1 LHLDSPLS
9 TLGANLSYFIKYRHM
24 SARIY
29 LNVGREKSLKR
40 KHPWIF
46 SRAINKIKGKP
57 MLGDTVD
64 IFDAK
69 ENWLAKGAYSPES
82 QIRIRVWSF
91 NEHEEIDRDFFLK
104 KLENAQ
110 IRRDWFIDQG
120 QLTGYRLIAGES
132 DGLPGITIDKYD
144 DFIVC
149 QLLSAGADFQRYTIV
164 SCLQE
169 LYPQCHIYE
178 RSDVDVRKKEGLEP
192 VVGWLTEPQDTTEC
206 IIEEHGIKI
215 VVDIATGHKTGF
227 YLDQRDSRLVAG
239 RYAKDKTVLNCFS
252 YTGTFSLHCAANG
265 AKEVINVDVSQSA
278 LDIAKRNHELNGL
291 SEANVSFVKEDVF
304 KLLRRYRE
312 EKRRFDMIIL
322 DPPKFVESKAQLT
335 GACRGYKDI
344 NMLAMQLL
352 NPNGTL
358 LTFSCSGLMEETLFQ
373 KVVADA
379 ALDANRHAYY
389 VERLHQAADHPVSSN
404 YPEGFYLKGLV
415 CKVD

>member
-1 LHLDSPLS
+1 
-9 TLGANLSYFIKYRHM
+9 M

-46 SRAINKIKGKP
+46 SKAINKIKGKP

-64 IFDAK
+64 VFDSK
-69 ENWLAKGAYSPES
+69 ENWLARGAYSPES
-82 QIRIRVWSF
+82 QIRIRIWTFDESQ
-91 NEHEEIDRDFFLK
+91 EIDREFFFD
-104 KLENAQ
+104 KLQKAQ
-110 IRRDWFIDQG
+110 VRRDWFIAQG

-144 DFIVC
+144 NFIVC
-149 QLLSAGADFQRYTIV
+149 QLLSAGADFHRYTLV
-164 SCLQE
+164 SCLTE
-169 LYPQCHIYE
+169 LYPDCHIYE

-192 VVGWLTEPQDTTEC
+192 VTGWLTEPQESTEC

-215 VVDIATGHKTGF
+215 HVDIASGHKTGF
-227 YLDQRDSRLVAG
+227 YLDQRDSRLTAG
-239 RYAKDKTVLNCFS
+239 KFAKDKTILNCFS
-252 YTGTFSLHCAANG
+252 YTSTFALHCAANN
-265 AKEVINVDVSQSA
+265 AKEVINVDLSQAA
-278 LDIAKRNHELNGL
+278 LDMGKRNLALNGL
-291 SEANVSFVKEDVF
+291 ADANVSFIKEDVF

-344 NMLAMQLL
+344 NMIAMQLL
-352 NPNGTL
+352 NPNGLL
-358 LTFSCSGLMEETLFQ
+358 LTFSCSGLMEASLFQ

-379 ALDANRHAYY
+379 ALDAKRNVYF
-389 VERLHQAADHPVSSN
+389 VERLQQAADHPISSN
-404 YPEGFYLKGLV
+404 YPEGYYLKGLV
-415 CKVD
+415 CQVE